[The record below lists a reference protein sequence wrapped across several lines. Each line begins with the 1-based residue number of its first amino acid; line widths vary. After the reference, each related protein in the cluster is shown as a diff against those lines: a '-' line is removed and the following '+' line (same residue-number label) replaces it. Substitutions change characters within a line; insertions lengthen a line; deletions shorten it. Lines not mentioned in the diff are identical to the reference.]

1 MTELTP
7 NPVPGAPAP
16 VPAPTEPAKKGGAG
30 KTVGTIVGVLV
41 VLAVLA
47 FKFGWPYLQEAIAA
61 SKFVVGTCLDVDL
74 DGPDGTIDE
83 INAVDCASAEAKS
96 KIVAIFDGTVE
107 DTDRLCPD
115 TAIAGVQRDDKLF
128 CVVYN
133 D

>member
-30 KTVGTIVGVLV
+30 KVIGTIVVVLV
-41 VLAVLA
+41 VLGGLFV
-47 FKFGWPYLQEAIAA
+47 KFGLPYLEA
-61 SKFVVGTCLDVDL
+61 SKFEVGTCLDVDL

-83 INAVDCASAEAKS
+83 INAVDCSSSDAKS

-107 DTDRLCPD
+107 DTDRLCPA